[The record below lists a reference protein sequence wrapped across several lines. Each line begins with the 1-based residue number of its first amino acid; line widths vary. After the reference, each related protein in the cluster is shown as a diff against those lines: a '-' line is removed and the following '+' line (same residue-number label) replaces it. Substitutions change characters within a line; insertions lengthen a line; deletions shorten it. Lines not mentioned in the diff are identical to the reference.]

1 MGWREYPGKASFQ
14 GRPIFGQHSTAQGD
28 PLDAFGR
35 NVYLD
40 SYRDNGWMRMMGIL
54 TNRPTG
60 FFSLWIRSYWQGSRY
75 RGAII
80 GPNWGWT
87 LARDAAAE
95 TVSAR
100 DLSGR

>member
-1 MGWREYPGKASFQ
+1 MGRRELKGTASFQ
-14 GRPIFGQHSTAQGD
+14 GRPIYGEHSTPQGV
-28 PLDAFGR
+28 PLDDLGR

-40 SYRDNGWMRMMGIL
+40 SYRGNGWMRMMGIL

-60 FFSLWIRSYWQGSRY
+60 LFSLWIRSYWQGSRY

-87 LARDAAAE
+87 LGPDAAAE
-95 TVSAR
+95 AVSTR
-100 DLSGR
+100 GLS